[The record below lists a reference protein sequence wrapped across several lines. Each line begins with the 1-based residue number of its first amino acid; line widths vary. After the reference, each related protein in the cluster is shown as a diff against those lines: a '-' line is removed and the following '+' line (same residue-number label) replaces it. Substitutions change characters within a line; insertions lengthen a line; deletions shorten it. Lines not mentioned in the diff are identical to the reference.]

1 MRVRALNP
9 GAAEADE
16 RRMASRLS
24 LLGKFSALS
33 LLAMLALAIAIGT
46 ALQERIET
54 RALRDSERLTTIFN
68 NLAVV
73 PNLSRSDLDAPLTP
87 QQQARLDAALARLA
101 DARTRL
107 LHAHLFAADG
117 LTVYSD
123 VRDRIGDVAD
133 GDEFQRARAGE
144 LVSEVERET
153 GDDGEQVATR
163 LEVYVPLRL
172 PGGAEIDGVTEFYL
186 DYGPTAAAIA
196 NDTRTL
202 HLLLLGGFSLLW
214 LSLFSIVRGASRKLR
229 HQAMHDALTGLPNRA
244 RLYQRAG
251 RTTKSIR
258 AFGGLSALLLIDLD
272 RFKEVNDTLGHDHG
286 DMLLREVADRL
297 EDSLRHG
304 DMLARLG
311 GDEFAVL
318 LADLPDRG
326 AAAELAARLLS
337 ALERPF
343 AVRGVTVRLEASVG
357 IALCP
362 DHGTDVGTLVQ
373 RADVAMYDAKR
384 EQDRIR
390 VYDAGRDPYSPARLQ
405 RIGELRDALAEN
417 QLVLHYQPKIAVAGG
432 EVTGV
437 EALVRWQHPHHG
449 LLAPAEFLPLAER
462 TGLMGE
468 LTRWV
473 VDAALAQARAWQD
486 VGIDVP
492 IAINLAAANIL
503 DVALPDVVGERL
515 AHYGVSGG
523 RLTCELSEHTVMA
536 DPRRAGEVLDRLRA
550 LGVRLSLDDF
560 GTGQSSLS
568 YLKRLPLDEVKI
580 DRGFVAGIVGDDH
593 DALIVRSTIDLAR
606 NLGLEVVAEGV
617 EGADVLQRLRTL
629 RCDEA
634 QGFHLSRPLPAEAL
648 VEWLRERGPSPAQPV

>member
-1 MRVRALNP
+1 MP
-9 GAAEADE
+9 P
-16 RRMASRLS
+16 RLS

-33 LLAMLALAIAIGT
+33 LLAMIALALAIGT
-46 ALQERIET
+46 ALQHRIET
-54 RALRDSERLTTIFN
+54 RALRDSERLTQVFN
-68 NLAVV
+68 SLAVA
-73 PNLSRSDLDAPLTP
+73 PNIEYEDLREPLGP
-87 QQQARLDAALARLA
+87 AQRARLDAALGRLE
-101 DARTRL
+101 DARGRL
-107 LHAHLFAADG
+107 LHAHLFAGDG

-133 GDEFQRARAGE
+133 GDDFKLARSGR
-144 LVSEVERET
+144 LVSNVERET
-153 GDDGEQVATR
+153 GDDGEHVGTR

-172 PGGAEIDGVTEFYL
+172 PGGAAVDGVTEFYL

-196 NDTRTL
+196 DDASTL
-202 HLLLLGGFSLLW
+202 HLLLLAGFAALW
-214 LSLFSIVRGASRKLR
+214 LSLFWIVRGASRKLR
-229 HQAMHDALTGLPNRA
+229 LQALHDTLTGLPNRT

-251 RTTKSIR
+251 RVTKSVR
-258 AFGGLSALLLIDLD
+258 AFGGIAALLLIDLD

-286 DMLLREVADRL
+286 DMLLRDVSERL
-297 EDSLRHG
+297 GDTLRRG
-304 DMLARLG
+304 DTLARLG

-318 LADLPDRG
+318 LGDLPDRG
-326 AAAELAARLLS
+326 AAAELASRLLA

-343 AVRGVTVRLEASVG
+343 VVRGVTVQLGASVG
-357 IALCP
+357 IAFCP

-373 RADVAMYDAKR
+373 RADVAMYEAKR
-384 EQDRIR
+384 EQDRVR

-405 RIGELRDALAEN
+405 RIGELREALANDE
-417 QLVLHYQPKIAVAGG
+417 LVLHYQPKIAVTGG
-432 EVTGV
+432 GVTGV
-437 EALVRWQHPHHG
+437 EALVRWQHPSHG

-473 VDAALAQARAWQD
+473 LDAALRQARAWQD
-486 VGIDVP
+486 EGIEVP
-492 IAINLAAANIL
+492 IAVNLAAANIL
-503 DVALPDVVGERL
+503 DLGLPDAVADRL
-515 AHYGVSGG
+515 AHYGVPGS

-568 YLKRLPLDEVKI
+568 YLKKLPLDELKI

-593 DALIVRSTIDLAR
+593 DALIVRSTIELAR

-617 EGADVLQRLRTL
+617 EGADVLQRLRSL

-634 QGFHLSRPLPAEAL
+634 QGFHLSRPLPPEAL
-648 VEWLRERGPSPAQPV
+648 VEWLRGRRQVTAQPA